1 MGRREPGSG
10 GWASQF
16 LQNGLHD
23 SGGLAHESKACW
35 AAPMHDNL
43 LRPSTDPAL
52 PLPQRAPLVDQ
63 HAHRSPGLTANA
75 KRRVGRASAF
85 GGPSATARRRPLAA
99 PRSAGRLPGCM
110 AAAAR
115 GGGGR
120 AQAGGRPR
128 AGRRCCFRAAAA
140 AGGWPLGFTCPAGP
154 LLAFPCSRGSGP
166 RIHCFMMP
174 VLTLLATDSPR
185 LPAGTYR

>member
-1 MGRREPGSG
+1 MGRGGRCRERRQAAAVGRREPGSG

-16 LQNGLHD
+16 FQNSLHG
-23 SGGLAHESKACW
+23 SGGSAHESKACW

-99 PRSAGRLPGCM
+99 PRSAGRLRMTGPPRH
-110 AAAAR
+110 AAEAAVR
-115 GGGGR
+115 RPAGGR
-120 AQAGGRPR
+120 APEGAAASAAPPRREAGHWASP
-128 AGRRCCFRAAAA
+128 ARAARV
-140 AGGWPLGFTCPAGP
+140 WPSHAVGCRMQAC
-154 LLAFPCSRGSGP
+154 LAF
-166 RIHCFMMP
+166 
-174 VLTLLATDSPR
+174 
-185 LPAGTYR
+185 